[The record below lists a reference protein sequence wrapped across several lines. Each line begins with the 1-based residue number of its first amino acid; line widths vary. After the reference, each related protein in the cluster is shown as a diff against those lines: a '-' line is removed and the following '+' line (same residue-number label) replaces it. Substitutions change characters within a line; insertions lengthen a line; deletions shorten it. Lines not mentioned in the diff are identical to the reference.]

1 MFYLEQ
7 AMEKISA
14 ENKGICLLG
23 DFTIESS
30 TLTDNIY
37 PNNLD
42 ISYAVSGNLTVS
54 ICDHLPQFLVIPK
67 DNMKNAKRQNLFKCE
82 KNFDRE
88 SLVDDIINIDWGSVL
103 SLDQVNIRN
112 ANKGQHTSM
121 FIDGEIA
128 NGHTEIAN
136 GFNNY
141 FSKVAKA
148 AR

>member
-1 MFYLEQ
+1 M
-7 AMEKISA
+7 IS
-14 ENKGICLLG
+14 
-23 DFTIESS
+23 
-30 TLTDNIY
+30 
-37 PNNLD
+37 
-42 ISYAVSGNLTVS
+42 
-54 ICDHLPQFLVIPK
+54 
-67 DNMKNAKRQNLFKCE
+67 
-82 KNFDRE
+82 
-88 SLVDDIINIDWGSVL
+88 INIDWGSVL

-121 FIDGEIA
+121 FIDGEIT